1 MTVED
6 LILIGK
12 EKVRSDAHLLTTY
25 KMLFKEKFGREPDCA
40 GCTFNH
46 DWVRLTNQTTTI
58 SNYTIMANTT
68 FDIINKGKIYSYD
81 IFDKKTDR
89 TKRVRSYGNVMT
101 EDFANA
107 YLTNGTAEEIAAR
120 KKEFRKL
127 PESFIEDTEDIT
139 KLTVKQLKEMA
150 ADAGYPE
157 DEYGDLKKADLIAY
171 IEAKSVVQD

>member
-12 EKVRSDAHLLTTY
+12 EKVRSDEYLLNTY

-40 GCTFNH
+40 GCTFAH
-46 DWVRLTNQTTTI
+46 DWVRLTNQNTI
-58 SNYTIMANTT
+58 SNYTIMPNTT

-81 IFDKKTDR
+81 IFDKKTNR

-120 KKEFRKL
+120 KKEFRTL
-127 PESFIEDTEDIT
+127 PESLIEDKEDIA
-139 KLTVKQLKEMA
+139 KLTVKELKEMA

-171 IEAKSVVQD
+171 IEAKSAVQD